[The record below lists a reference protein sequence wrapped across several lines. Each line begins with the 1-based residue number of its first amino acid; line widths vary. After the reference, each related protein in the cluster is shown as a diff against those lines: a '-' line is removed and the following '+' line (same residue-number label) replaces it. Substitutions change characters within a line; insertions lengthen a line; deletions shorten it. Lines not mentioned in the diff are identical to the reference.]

1 MSRAP
6 ELTFQQ
12 TIPRRL
18 VHRAAVAEVF
28 LTDAVAL
35 EDDHFVVAAQWPRDH
50 ALYHPDPAG
59 RSDPLLFAETIR
71 QALVYVAHRHCGVP
85 LEHRFVGRDMHLVID
100 DPDALR
106 VGGEPLPVVLDVR
119 WFGVGND
126 SPRRRGMRIEAELR
140 VAGVV
145 CGRGGLSVV
154 AVDES
159 YYRRLRR
166 RPGGVSPTGR
176 HAGATG
182 RLAGFPGGRVAGPPG
197 RVAGSSVG
205 RLREKDCVLMTGERP
220 GEWLLAADL
229 DHAILFDHPTD
240 HVPLMVVL
248 EGFRQLGHLLVN
260 AAGTSPVPSSPT
272 HSPAPSAG
280 AGPHVLVSLDSACRA
295 WAELDVPTRLV
306 VRSDRGAGARTGV
319 RELAVDAVQRDAV
332 VMTSTMVWAP
342 ARTSSPAPNGRSSA
356 ESGSRP

>member
-1 MSRAP
+1 MSRAG
-6 ELTFQQ
+6 ELAFQQ

-18 VHRAAVAEVF
+18 VHRAAVSEVF

-35 EDDHFVVAAQWPRDH
+35 GEDHFLVAAQWPRDH

-71 QALVYVAHRHCGVP
+71 QALVYVAHWHYGVP

-100 DPDALR
+100 DPEALR
-106 VGGEPLPVVLDVR
+106 VGGEPLRVALEVR
-119 WFGVGND
+119 WSPVGKD
-126 SPRRRGMRIEAELR
+126 SPRRRGMRIEAELG

-159 YYRRLRR
+159 YYHRLRR
-166 RPGGVSPTGR
+166 RPGVVPPAGR
-176 HAGATG
+176 PAEAT
-182 RLAGFPGGRVAGPPG
+182 GRVAGLPG
-197 RVAGSSVG
+197 GRAAGAPRRVAGASVG
-205 RLREKDCVLMTGERP
+205 RLREKDSVLVAGERP

-240 HVPLMVVL
+240 HLPLMVVL

-260 AAGTSPVPSSPT
+260 GAGSSLSSPLSPSLSSSPSPSPDAGTY
-272 HSPAPSAG
+272 G
-280 AGPHVLVSLDSACRA
+280 LVSLASECLA
-295 WAELDVPTRLV
+295 WAELDLPTRLV
-306 VRSDRGAGARTGV
+306 VRSDRAAEGRPGAR
-319 RELAVDAVQRDAV
+319 ELLVDAVQQGAV
-332 VMTSTMVWAP
+332 VMTSRTVWAP
-342 ARTSSPAPNGRSSA
+342 AAAAGTA
-356 ESGSRP
+356 